1 MTTVTIGEGSKSP
14 LAGAHIAVGHGII
27 EFPMM
32 VATLYGFERLYGNP
46 SVKAVVSALG
56 GLFLIWLA
64 LDMLRGVRRVETVSR
79 SATRSPTIAGILL
92 SAGNP
97 YFLIWWATVGATL
110 VLRSAQFGWLGFL
123 LFAVVHWLCDLLW
136 STFLSVLSYRGGQF
150 FGKWFQK
157 VAFALCGA
165 FLLAYSGRLLL
176 DAARLLLT

>member
-14 LAGAHIAVGHGII
+14 LAGAHIAVGHGIV
-27 EFPMM
+27 EFPLM
-32 VATLYGFERLYGNP
+32 VATLYGFGQLFR
-46 SVKAVVSALG
+46 SSSAKAVVSALG

-64 LDMLRGVRRVETVSR
+64 LDMLRSVRGVETISR
-79 SATRSPTIAGILL
+79 SETRSPTVAGILL

-123 LFAVVHWLCDLLW
+123 VFAAVHWSCDLLW
-136 STFLSVLSYRGGQF
+136 STFLSVLSFRGGQF
-150 FGKWFQK
+150 FGRWFQK

-165 FLLAYSGRLLL
+165 FLLVYGGRLLL
-176 DAARLLLT
+176 DAARLLAT